1 VKLFRALKFAEDKQ
15 AKLIELNSE
24 TAKLN
29 IECKLTIDELQR
41 MQQQQHQQQ
50 TTTTTTTT
58 TTHQTKAQGENN
70 NSDNQEEA

>member
-58 TTHQTKAQGENN
+58 HQTKAQGENN